1 MIALIVKKNHSGYSA
16 EKELESGKSG
26 NRKTSWE
33 VLLLI

>member
-1 MIALIVKKNHSGYSA
+1 MIGLVVKKIHSGYSV

-26 NRKTSWE
+26 NRKTGWE